1 MSRPED
7 NKPSAIRAEPVEA
20 SSAVSQSAHQMEQP
34 AAKVEDVT
42 AKGEAP
48 AETPKAAAVP
58 DKPVHPV
65 IALLARYRAI
75 FGAAWAHR
83 DELAGPRRLSD
94 EAAFLPAALSLQDT
108 PVHPAPRRL
117 AYAIMALF
125 VIALVWSIFGKIDIV
140 AVAPG
145 RVVVSERTKLIQPL
159 ERSVVKA
166 VLVKDGDHVVA
177 GQPLVE
183 LDPTAASADKT
194 TAHDQQKS
202 ALSEVLRARA
212 IQQAL
217 QNLQQ
222 HTQAGSGLQA
232 KYMPEFPKEW
242 SAADTAAAQAQLQG
256 EWGDVTAKLAKL
268 ASEIS
273 RRQAEIVTAQ
283 AVVAKLETTVPMAQA
298 RETDF
303 KKLVD
308 QGYISGHATQD
319 KTRERVELERDL
331 ATQRANL
338 LQTQATLRESENS
351 RAAYLAEVRRTL
363 YEREAQAD
371 LKRQQATQEQA
382 KATQRENLTTLKAPV
397 AGVVQQLA
405 IHTTGGVVTEA
416 QALMIIVPEGAQV
429 TAEVTLENK
438 DIGFVNVGNGAEI
451 KLETFPYTR
460 YGTVQASVD
469 RVTAD
474 AVNDEKRGA
483 IFPVTLALKTKQIDI
498 DGKMIQLVPGM
509 NLTAEIKTGQRRV
522 IEYLLSPIQR
532 AGSESLR
539 ER

>member
-1 MSRPED
+1 MNTSSQE
-7 NKPSAIRAEPVEA
+7 NAA
-20 SSAVSQSAHQMEQP
+20 S
-34 AAKVEDVT
+34 VEDVRD
-42 AKGEAP
+42 KNEAP
-48 AETPKAAAVP
+48 PPSPPAPLP
-58 DKPVHPV
+58 PRHPA
-65 IALLARYRAI
+65 IELLARYRAI

-83 DELAGPRRLSD
+83 AELAGPQRLAD

-117 AYAIMALF
+117 AFALMALF
-125 VIALVWSIFGKIDIV
+125 MIALVWAIFGQIDIV
-140 AVAPG
+140 AIAPG

-159 ERSVVKA
+159 ERSVVKR
-166 VLVKDGDHVVA
+166 VLVNDGDHVEA
-177 GQPLVE
+177 GQALVE

-194 TAHDQQKS
+194 TAQDVLKS
-202 ALSEVLRARA
+202 AQSEVLRTRA

-217 QNLQQ
+217 QGMK
-222 HTQAGSGLQA
+222 TSGVPGFEIDKRFA
-232 KYMPEFPKEW
+232 PGFPTDW
-242 SAADTAAAQAQLQG
+242 SKAEVAAANAQLQG

-268 ASEIS
+268 ASEIN
-273 RRQAEIVTAQ
+273 RRQAEIATARE
-283 AVVAKLETTVPMAQA
+283 VVNKLETTLPLAQA
-298 RETDF
+298 REVDF

-319 KTRERVELERDL
+319 KTRERIELERDL
-331 ATQRANL
+331 ATQRAHL
-338 LQTQATLRESENS
+338 LETQATLRESENA
-351 RAAYLAEVRRTL
+351 RTAYMAEVRRSL
-363 YEREAQAD
+363 YEREAQSD

-416 QALMIIVPEGAQV
+416 QALMIIVPDGAQV

-460 YGTVQASVD
+460 YGTVAAQVN

-483 IFPVTLALKTKQIDI
+483 IFPVTLALKTRQIDI

-522 IEYLLSPIQR
+522 IEYLLSPIQK